1 MRKLFMVV
9 NLTIPTTRQEELVS
23 GTFAITSLGI
33 LMTTNLMKGTYHTG
47 YERITKSHREC

>member
-1 MRKLFMVV
+1 MVV